1 MNYVEYFSNL
11 KCQYFHEYQYSYA
24 KLNVKDKTIT
34 IIGNDCG
41 SSALYFLMRNAK
53 YIIGYEKDEN
63 LNKLFKEKVCKDFNI
78 CDKVEVHGEWKGDE
92 YPNTNIFIID
102 CEGCE
107 EKLDVSKLEKYE
119 QYCIAIHD
127 WTKNRVEL
135 MRKLY
140 DLTFTYIS
148 DDGRE
153 IMLCKMR

>member
-11 KCQYFHEYQYSYA
+11 KCQYFHEYQYSYS

-41 SSALYFLMRNAK
+41 SSALYFLIRNAK

-140 DLTFTYIS
+140 GLTFTYIS

-153 IMLCKMR
+153 IVLCKIR